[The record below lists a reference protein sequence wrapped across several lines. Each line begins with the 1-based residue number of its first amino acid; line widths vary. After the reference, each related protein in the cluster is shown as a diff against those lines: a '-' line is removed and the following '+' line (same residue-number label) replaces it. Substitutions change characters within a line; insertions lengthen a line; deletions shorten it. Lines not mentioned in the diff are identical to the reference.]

1 MNVTVAHTA
10 VLCAFLDKATT
21 QRLTQEQ
28 EELLQIHQ
36 KLGHMPM
43 ELIQKNLC
51 GHVYPIRLRKCEIP
65 LCAAC
70 QFGKQTKRPLY
81 KKSLNL
87 IRPTPTRRRSFD

>member
-51 GHVYPIRLRKCEIP
+51 GHVYPIRLRK
-65 LCAAC
+65 
-70 QFGKQTKRPLY
+70 
-81 KKSLNL
+81 
-87 IRPTPTRRRSFD
+87 